1 MIIRQQHS
9 DVIFMDEVTKW
20 QGVFVWKAVI
30 AWLESLFLVTRTR
43 IESRWEKWWLDSS
56 HVFLIMT
63 RLESQSM
70 TRDSSQGNFYKIYE
84 FLMDKT
90 SSFAH
95 NEMSICASV
104 MIKIVANFLFWVSSR
119 AMLHFQDQVSLT
131 CTEADLRL
139 CFHWGVSGASY
150 IDTLS

>member
-1 MIIRQQHS
+1 
-9 DVIFMDEVTKW
+9 
-20 QGVFVWKAVI
+20 
-30 AWLESLFLVTRTR
+30 
-43 IESRWEKWWLDSS
+43 
-56 HVFLIMT
+56 MT

-104 MIKIVANFLFWVSSR
+104 MIKIVANFLF
-119 AMLHFQDQVSLT
+119 
-131 CTEADLRL
+131 
-139 CFHWGVSGASY
+139 
-150 IDTLS
+150 